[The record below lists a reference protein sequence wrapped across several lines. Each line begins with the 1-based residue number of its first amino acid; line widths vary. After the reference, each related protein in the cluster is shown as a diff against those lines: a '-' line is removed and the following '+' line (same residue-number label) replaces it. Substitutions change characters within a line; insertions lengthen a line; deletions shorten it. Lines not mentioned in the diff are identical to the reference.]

1 MKKTTIK
8 SLLLGLLMT
17 AGASSAWAENW
28 SVNLKGLVTSDAGV
42 TISSEETVT
51 IGGTT
56 LGTISYN
63 SISIDSKFVLQT
75 GTSWLMRAAGLYQ
88 FNSGGRSFGLQ
99 DCTAGQIITIT
110 ASGDPN
116 VTTNATLRSSSGGT
130 YVYTVT
136 DDGGVKFTPARY
148 LYFYTISVED
158 PAADNVS
165 YTVKY
170 VDEEGNSIK
179 DDATYD
185 DAPGAEVSISDV
197 DKANI
202 VYEGVTYIY
211 KNDDSEGKTVAADGT
226 TVVTLVFRVAN
237 TFSYAVNE
245 VFGES
250 ILNTTEGSG
259 IESTRP
265 GIPFHQYH
273 LVDGVLYTK
282 GAINKE
288 FNYYFT
294 LSQDAQIEN
303 LDYTATNINN
313 VVYFSEAEDIEG
325 MTRVTGSNANVRCSM
340 AAGGYNAGE
349 EDIVATTLEPGTYQ
363 IVAQVWGGTGSS
375 PTINCGE
382 ISLECPTLGYL
393 ASYTSDE
400 FTLTE
405 AKDVTL
411 PMSGA
416 NGKCFDW
423 IYIVKVPVKY
433 SYKVSTSNG
442 TVLAEGI
449 AGEGSA
455 ITVPYPQYELVDGT
469 LYTKPA
475 TNKEYNYTFTLLEDS
490 EITLDYT
497 ATDITDVVYF
507 SEGENIDGATATS
520 AGNNMKIRSSNAACG
535 YAESD
540 ITLISLPA
548 GRYKAVMV
556 SYSNSTAGL
565 TEKFQF
571 GEEAYEVVI
580 EGSSN
585 WYGSE
590 KEFTLTETA
599 DVQWLASGD
608 TKNGLD
614 YIYIVKQPDVLR
626 GDADG
631 SGNVDIS
638 DVVAVVNYILNG
650 GATGAFVFENADV
663 DGSGIVDISD
673 VVGVVN
679 IILNGE

>member
-1 MKKTTIK
+1 MK
-8 SLLLGLLMT
+8 
-17 AGASSAWAENW
+17 
-28 SVNLKGLVTSDAGV
+28 VT
-42 TISSEETVT
+42 
-51 IGGTT
+51 
-56 LGTISYN
+56 
-63 SISIDSKFVLQT
+63 
-75 GTSWLMRAAGLYQ
+75 
-88 FNSGGRSFGLQ
+88 
-99 DCTAGQIITIT
+99 
-110 ASGDPN
+110 
-116 VTTNATLRSSSGGT
+116 
-130 YVYTVT
+130 
-136 DDGGVKFTPARY
+136 
-148 LYFYTISVED
+148 
-158 PAADNVS
+158 
-165 YTVKY
+165 
-170 VDEEGNSIK
+170 
-179 DDATYD
+179 
-185 DAPGAEVSISDV
+185 
-197 DKANI
+197 
-202 VYEGVTYIY
+202 
-211 KNDDSEGKTVAADGT
+211 
-226 TVVTLVFRVAN
+226 
-237 TFSYAVNE
+237 
-245 VFGES
+245 
-250 ILNTTEGSG
+250 
-259 IESTRP
+259 
-265 GIPFHQYH
+265 
-273 LVDGVLYTK
+273 
-282 GAINKE
+282 
-288 FNYYFT
+288 
-294 LSQDAQIEN
+294 
-303 LDYTATNINN
+303 
-313 VVYFSEAEDIEG
+313 
-325 MTRVTGSNANVRCSM
+325 
-340 AAGGYNAGE
+340 
-349 EDIVATTLEPGTYQ
+349 
-363 IVAQVWGGTGSS
+363 
-375 PTINCGE
+375 
-382 ISLECPTLGYL
+382 
-393 ASYTSDE
+393 
-400 FTLTE
+400 
-405 AKDVTL
+405 
-411 PMSGA
+411 
-416 NGKCFDW
+416 
-423 IYIVKVPVKY
+423 VKY

-626 GDADG
+626 GDANGDG
-631 SGNVDIS
+631 DVDIS

-650 GATGAFVFENADV
+650 GATGAFVLENANVNGDE
-663 DGSGIVDISD
+663 GVDISD

-679 IILNGE
+679 MILNGEKKPRAVVAE